1 MPKNSRSSMKNS
13 PFEDLPEDQQFE
25 RFDSTVVDR
34 IMSLREEF
42 DSTKPKDIIGKFNE
56 PMGKLDKQPTTNVF
70 SNRLYDET
78 ITTQNQIVSDLGK
91 TTSTEEPKKKKKK
104 NRNMLLI
111 LDDITAYLKDDPHLL
126 IELTTNRRHLKLSI
140 CLLVQFLRSIP
151 KPVRFQITD
160 ITLFKPGNELDA
172 KIIEEEF
179 SGMKPETFKALKMAV
194 WKNKHDFLFISKD
207 TESYYKN
214 LQKIHFKQINDIESI
229 DNIDAENKEDKEN
242 HKKKT
247 HTKTNRLILM

>member
-1 MPKNSRSSMKNS
+1 
-13 PFEDLPEDQQFE
+13 
-25 RFDSTVVDR
+25 
-34 IMSLREEF
+34 
-42 DSTKPKDIIGKFNE
+42 
-56 PMGKLDKQPTTNVF
+56 MGKLANATGQSNVF

-78 ITTQNQIVSDLGK
+78 KNTQNQIVSDLGQ
-91 TTSTEEPKKKKKK
+91 TIPTEEAKPKKKK

-179 SGMKPETFKALKMAV
+179 SGMKAETFKSLKMAV
-194 WKNKHDFLFISKD
+194 WKNKHDYLFISKD

-214 LQKIHFKQINDIESI
+214 LQKIHFKQIDNIESNT
-229 DNIDAENKEDKEN
+229 NIDAENQEDEKK
-242 HKKKT
+242 HKKHKS
-247 HTKTNRLILM
+247 KSKREIN